1 MGTVF
6 EFVLVGD
13 SEIHLRAA
21 GEEALAEIDR
31 LEDQL
36 SVFLPSSEVSSI
48 NAGAG
53 RGAMSVEPRLYRL
66 LERAGEI
73 AALTGGAFDPAVAP
87 LLEAW
92 GLREGRG
99 RSIEAARKAA
109 GWRNVRLA
117 GGRVRFA
124 HPESAMDLGAIGK
137 GYALDRA
144 AEVLRSRG
152 VRSAFLHGGTSSLYG
167 LGAPPDEERGWPC
180 GVVDPRQQAGRAGD
194 PERRLGTVYLRDAS
208 LSVSSPAGRT
218 ATVQPVGLASRGRTV
233 GHVIDPRTGE
243 PVYGVSGAWCVSP
256 SAADADALSTAFLV
270 MGPDETER
278 FLAGHPEV
286 QGAVLTTRSRLVAS
300 LGLALSRP
308 PRAGPACWP
317 RQSRRDFLKGAVAA
331 ASVAFAAGLA
341 PRRAWTEDE
350 KPREVSLAVI
360 GVGEHGRLLLSQLLR
375 LPGVKVA
382 AIADVHPPHLEQA
395 IGITGRN
402 VETYDDASQL
412 LEEEDVDAVVVAT
425 PPHAHATLCIAA
437 LAAGRDVFVEP
448 PLALSIEECRQVVQA
463 ARKAD
468 RIVHVGHQR
477 RTSLLY
483 PHALTHIQSG
493 AIGTLTHVR
502 CQWQRKQSWRRA
514 VEGAHEKLL
523 NWRLYRETSHGLL
536 GEYGVHHLD
545 LVNWYAD
552 GTPVAVTGL
561 GALAHWKDGREVD
574 DSVQA
579 VFEYPRGVLVQWS
592 AALTSTFQE
601 EFELFQGT
609 DGAILLSGQRKGLLF
624 READAPAQGWEVYAK
639 KEMLGPERGII
650 LDAMATKYVK
660 QLAPEELGPDAG
672 KADFHA
678 ELAAFLESVRKR
690 TPAPCGVEAGL
701 KSAVACVVAAEAI
714 AKRTTIKFETSH
726 FEVQ

>member
-1 MGTVF
+1 MGTFF
-6 EFVLVGD
+6 ELVLVGD
-13 SEIHLRAA
+13 SESHLRAA

-31 LEDQL
+31 LDDQL
-36 SVFLPSSEVSSI
+36 SAFLPSSEVSAI

-53 RGAMSVEPRLYRL
+53 RGEIAVEPRLFRL
-66 LERAGEI
+66 FERAGEI

-92 GLREGRG
+92 GLRNGRE
-99 RSIEAARKAA
+99 RTIEAARRAA

-124 HPESAMDLGAIGK
+124 HPETAIDLGAVGK

-144 AEVLRSRG
+144 VGVLRARG
-152 VRSAFLHGGTSSLYG
+152 VRAAFLHGGTSSLYG
-167 LGAPPDEERGWPC
+167 LGAPPDDERGWPC
-180 GVVDPRQQAGRAGD
+180 GVVDPRD
-194 PERRLGTVYLRDAS
+194 PERRLGTVWLRDAS
-208 LSVSSPAGRT
+208 LSASSPAGRT
-218 ATVQPVGLASRGRTV
+218 ASVRGRTV

-243 PVYGVSGAWCVSP
+243 PVHGTVGAWCVCA

-278 FLAGHPEV
+278 FFAEHTEV

-300 LGLALSRP
+300 PGLSLSRP
-308 PRAGPACWP
+308 PRAV
-317 RQSRRDFLKGAVAA
+317 SRRDFLKGAAA
-331 ASVAFAAGLA
+331 AAAVAFAAGLA
-341 PRRAWTEDE
+341 PATAAAEDQPSGPASE
-350 KPREVSLAVI
+350 KPRDVSLAVI

-395 IGITGRN
+395 IGIAGRN

-412 LEEEDVDAVVVAT
+412 LEEEEVEAVIVAT
-425 PPHAHATLCIAA
+425 PPHTHAELCLAA
-437 LAAGRDVFVEP
+437 LSAGRDVFVEP
-448 PLALSIEECRQVVQA
+448 PLAMSVEDCKRVVQA
-463 ARKAD
+463 AREAE

-514 VEGAHEKLL
+514 VDAAQEKLL
-523 NWRLYRETSHGLL
+523 NWRLYRETSLGLL

-552 GTPVAVTGL
+552 GAPVAVTGL

-660 QLAPEELGPDAG
+660 QLAPEEIGPDAG
-672 KADFHA
+672 KADFAA

-690 TPAPCGVEAGL
+690 TPAPCGAEAGL
-701 KSAVACVVAAEAI
+701 RSAVACVVAAEAI
-714 AKRTTIKFETSH
+714 AKRTTMKFETSH